1 MDSYKSKHQ
10 THLSKNVTACY
21 FTVNST
27 FLEAKK
33 EKKRGY
39 FTVEATARGK
49 PNCQYKHTFM
59 TRVNQI
65 SMVIFERK
73 IH

>member
-33 EKKRGY
+33 EKKKGLLHCQGY
-39 FTVEATARGK
+39 SKGQTKLSIQA
-49 PNCQYKHTFM
+49 Y
-59 TRVNQI
+59 
-65 SMVIFERK
+65 
-73 IH
+73 IHD